1 MLFRDIEMVEREVK
15 DMLEKRKIKAIR
27 ICLGF
32 NDDCRIKLKSS
43 DKEHNE
49 QIRKIIYKFINE
61 HKYTLFPSCIF
72 ITDDREREKLIS
84 QATSQVMNGR

>member
-1 MLFRDIEMVEREVK
+1 MVEREVK

-27 ICLGF
+27 VCLGF

-72 ITDDREREKLIS
+72 ITDDREREKMIS
-84 QATSQVMNGR
+84 QATFQVMNGR

>member
-1 MLFRDIEMVEREVK
+1 MVEREVK

-32 NDDCRIKLKSS
+32 NDDCRIKLKSY

-49 QIRKIIYKFINE
+49 QIRKIIYNFINE
-61 HKYTLFPSCIF
+61 HKYTLFPNFIF
-72 ITDDREREKLIS
+72 ITDDREREQIIS
-84 QATSQVMNGR
+84 QAISQVMNGR

>member
-1 MLFRDIEMVEREVK
+1 MVEREVK

-32 NDDCRIKLKSS
+32 NDDCRLKLKTS

-72 ITDDREREKLIS
+72 ITDDREREQIIL
-84 QATSQVMNGR
+84 QAVSQVMNGR

>member
-1 MLFRDIEMVEREVK
+1 
-15 DMLEKRKIKAIR
+15 MLEKRKIKAIR

-32 NDDCRIKLKSS
+32 NDDCRIKLKTS

-72 ITDDREREKLIS
+72 ITDDREREKIIL
-84 QATSQVMNGR
+84 QAVSQVMNGR

>member
-1 MLFRDIEMVEREVK
+1 MIERKVK

-61 HKYTLFPSCIF
+61 HKYTLLVPSCIF
-72 ITDDREREKLIS
+72 ITDDREREKIIS
-84 QATSQVMNGR
+84 QAISQVMNGRCTH

>member
-1 MLFRDIEMVEREVK
+1 
-15 DMLEKRKIKAIR
+15 MLEKRKIKAIR

-32 NDDCRIKLKSS
+32 NDDCRIKLKSY

-61 HKYTLFPSCIF
+61 HKYTLFPSCMF
-72 ITDDREREKLIS
+72 ITDDLERKQIIL
-84 QATSQVMNGR
+84 QATYQVMNGR

>member
-1 MLFRDIEMVEREVK
+1 
-15 DMLEKRKIKAIR
+15 MLEKRKIKAIR

-61 HKYTLFPSCIF
+61 HKYTLFPRCIF
-72 ITDDREREKLIS
+72 ITDDREREQIIF
-84 QATSQVMNGR
+84 QAVSQVMNGR

>member
-1 MLFRDIEMVEREVK
+1 MVESEVK

-49 QIRKIIYKFINE
+49 QIRKIIYNFINE

-84 QATSQVMNGR
+84 QAISQVMNGR

>member
-1 MLFRDIEMVEREVK
+1 
-15 DMLEKRKIKAIR
+15 MLEKRKIKAIR

-32 NDDCRIKLKSS
+32 NDDCRIKLKTS

-61 HKYTLFPSCIF
+61 YKYTLFPNFIF
-72 ITDDREREKLIS
+72 IIDDREREQIIS
-84 QATSQVMNGR
+84 QATTQVMNGR

>member
-1 MLFRDIEMVEREVK
+1 MVEREVN

-32 NDDCRIKLKSS
+32 NDDCRIKLKAS

-72 ITDDREREKLIS
+72 ITDDRERETMIL
-84 QATSQVMNGR
+84 QATRQVMNGR

>member
-1 MLFRDIEMVEREVK
+1 
-15 DMLEKRKIKAIR
+15 MLEKRKIKAIR

-49 QIRKIIYKFINE
+49 QIRKTIYHFINE

-72 ITDDREREKLIS
+72 ITDDREREQIIS
-84 QATSQVMNGR
+84 QSTNQVMNGR

>member
-1 MLFRDIEMVEREVK
+1 MCLWKKNGRKRVK

-32 NDDCRIKLKSS
+32 NDDCRVKLKSY
-43 DKEHNE
+43 DIEHNE
-49 QIRKIIYKFINE
+49 QIRKIIYNFINE

-72 ITDDREREKLIS
+72 ITDDRERETMIL
-84 QATSQVMNGR
+84 QAVSQVMNGR

>member
-1 MLFRDIEMVEREVK
+1 
-15 DMLEKRKIKAIR
+15 MLEKKKIKAIR

-43 DKEHNE
+43 DREHNE

-61 HKYTLFPSCIF
+61 HKYTLFPSFIF
-72 ITDDREREKLIS
+72 ITDDREREKIIS
-84 QATSQVMNGR
+84 QATTQVMNGR

>member
-1 MLFRDIEMVEREVK
+1 MLD
-15 DMLEKRKIKAIR
+15 KRKIKAIR

-32 NDDCRIKLKSS
+32 NDDCRIKLKTS
-43 DKEHNE
+43 DKEHKE

-72 ITDDREREKLIS
+72 ITDDREREKMIS
-84 QATSQVMNGR
+84 QAVSQVMNGR

>member
-1 MLFRDIEMVEREVK
+1 
-15 DMLEKRKIKAIR
+15 MLEKRKIKAIR

-49 QIRKIIYKFINE
+49 QIRKTIYRFINE
-61 HKYTLFPSCIF
+61 NKYTLFPSCIF
-72 ITDDREREKLIS
+72 ITDDREREQIIS
-84 QATSQVMNGR
+84 QATVQVMNGR

>member
-1 MLFRDIEMVEREVK
+1 MYLWKKNGR
-15 DMLEKRKIKAIR
+15 KRGKGYVRKTKIKAIR

-72 ITDDREREKLIS
+72 ITDEREREKLIL
-84 QATSQVMNGR
+84 QATNQVMNGR

>member
-1 MLFRDIEMVEREVK
+1 
-15 DMLEKRKIKAIR
+15 MLEKRKIKAIR
-27 ICLGF
+27 VCLGF
-32 NDDCRIKLKSS
+32 NDDSRVKLKSY

-72 ITDDREREKLIS
+72 ITDDREREKLIE
-84 QATSQVMNGR
+84 QAISQVMNGR

>member
-1 MLFRDIEMVEREVK
+1 
-15 DMLEKRKIKAIR
+15 MLEKRQIKAIR

-43 DKEHNE
+43 DKEQNE

-72 ITDDREREKLIS
+72 ITDDREREKIIS
-84 QATSQVMNGR
+84 QAINQVMNGR

>member
-1 MLFRDIEMVEREVK
+1 
-15 DMLEKRKIKAIR
+15 MLEKRKIKAIR

-43 DKEHNE
+43 DKKINE
-49 QIRKIIYKFINE
+49 QVRKTIYRFINE

-72 ITDDREREKLIS
+72 ITDDREREQMIL
-84 QATSQVMNGR
+84 QATKQVMNGR

>member
-1 MLFRDIEMVEREVK
+1 
-15 DMLEKRKIKAIR
+15 MLEKRKIKAIR

-43 DKEHNE
+43 DEKHNE
-49 QIRKIIYKFINE
+49 QIRKIIYKFINA

-72 ITDDREREKLIS
+72 ITDDREREKIIS